1 VNNEALDG
9 GASLLPAFR
18 REKIAKGR
26 EVFPLLTK
34 GDEGGLDGLF
44 QRAKVLSKRKFRQ
57 NRKKCSPLYRLLLT
71 ETFSN

>member
-1 VNNEALDG
+1 
-9 GASLLPAFR
+9 LPAFR
-18 REKIAKGR
+18 REKIAKGG

-57 NRKKCSPLYRLLLT
+57 DSKKCSPFY
-71 ETFSN
+71 